1 LRNPWSAV
9 WLILTAVFLW
19 TGCKS
24 NDLSDAEQA
33 AVQFY
38 KAVWVQGD
46 LERAAAMLQDQKK
59 AEDLRWRVEETRKIR
74 PSNSA
79 IFITESPQDPHIQPG
94 LKTYLIYREADK
106 KDYMVKVRNVG
117 GKWRVI
123 SFKQS
128 YSLKRAAVTTAS
140 KPMSGSATNIPT
152 PTGKRSKTPDSRRRG
167 GIDGF
172 RPVSLYFRMM

>member
-1 LRNPWSAV
+1 MRKPWSAV

-19 TGCKS
+19 TGCRS
-24 NDLSDAEQA
+24 NDLSDAEQT

-46 LERAAAMLQDQKK
+46 LERAASMLQDQKK

-128 YSLKRAAVTTAS
+128 YSLKR
-140 KPMSGSATNIPT
+140 
-152 PTGKRSKTPDSRRRG
+152 G
-167 GIDGF
+167 GYNSFETYERLSYEHPHTDWKKIEN
-172 RPVSLYFRMM
+172 P